1 MQLYD
6 HDLSSAFND
15 KKKKTN
21 HKRYLPQVNL
31 QVEYDCTVYKVLILT
46 AAKEPVEQ
54 NAEARLSPCD
64 PISTCDFYGV
74 VQLER
79 HSSWW

>member
-46 AAKEPVEQ
+46 AAKEPVE
-54 NAEARLSPCD
+54 
-64 PISTCDFYGV
+64 
-74 VQLER
+74 
-79 HSSWW
+79 